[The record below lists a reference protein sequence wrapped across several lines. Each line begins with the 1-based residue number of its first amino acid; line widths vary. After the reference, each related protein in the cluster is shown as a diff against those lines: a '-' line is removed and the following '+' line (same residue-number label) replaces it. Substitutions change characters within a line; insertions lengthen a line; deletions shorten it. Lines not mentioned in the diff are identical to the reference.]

1 MSEID
6 VDAGTG
12 PADDLPLDQSGA
24 GDDPVGEER
33 EEASSAAEQVEAKPK
48 PERMVSLAALHA
60 ERSRRKEA
68 DRERRELL
76 REVGDLR
83 ERFRAIERANAPPAP
98 EADDIAGVVRATN
111 DTVAELKQRLEQ
123 RDAVERAAGA
133 QQQLVDAYRNDA
145 ALFEAQTPDF
155 RAAYD
160 HLLQSRAQELI
171 ALGYDDPQALQSALL
186 ADEMALAQ
194 TALSRGQSPAEVL
207 YTVARQR
214 GYVPA
219 PQTRGAGRIET
230 IARGREAN
238 KSFAQTGG
246 GSGEADISAEALLR
260 MPMDEFEAWCAR
272 NPARAR
278 RLMGG

>member
-1 MSEID
+1 MTD
-6 VDAGTG
+6 VAFDAGTG
-12 PADDLPLDQSGA
+12 PADDVPLDQSAA
-24 GDDPVGEER
+24 GGDPAGEGEETS
-33 EEASSAAEQVEAKPK
+33 SSAEAVEVRPK

-60 ERSRRKEA
+60 ERSRRKEV

-83 ERFRAIERANAPPAP
+83 ERFRAIEQANAPPP
-98 EADDIAGVVRATN
+98 SEPGDIAGVVRATN
-111 DTVAELKQRLEQ
+111 DTVAELKQRFEQ
-123 RDAVERAAGA
+123 REAMERAVGV
-133 QQQLVDAYRNDA
+133 QQELVGAYRNDA

-171 ALGYDDPQALQSALL
+171 ALGYDDPQALQSALV
-186 ADEMALAQ
+186 ADELALAQ
-194 TALSRGQSPAEVL
+194 AALNRGQSPAEVL
-207 YTVARQR
+207 YTLARQR

-219 PQTRGAGRIET
+219 AQARGAGRMET
-230 IARGREAN
+230 IARGRDAN

-246 GSGEADISAEALLR
+246 GSGDAEISAEALLR
-260 MPMDEFEAWCAR
+260 MPMDEFDAWCAR